1 MVDSSRDEF
10 SYLIRVQPDE
20 IDELGHVNNTV
31 YLRYAE
37 DIARAHSDALGLS
50 LNVYKALGVVPVVR
64 RHTITYHQS
73 AVLGD
78 GIRVSTCVEAFKGA
92 RAGRTTRLERPGG
105 VLLAEVETE
114 WVWIRVDNGR
124 PTRVPQKVLETFGL
138 NNDAHV
144 GAEMKVS

>member
-1 MVDSSRDEF
+1 MTDRTRY
-10 SYLIRVQPDE
+10 SYLIRVQHGE

-50 LNVYKALGVVPVVR
+50 LSAYKALGIVPVVR

-78 GIRVSTCVEAFKGA
+78 GVWVSTCVEAFRGA
-92 RAGRTTRLERPGG
+92 RAGRTTRLERQDGA
-105 VLLAEVETE
+105 LLAEIETE
-114 WVWIRVDNGR
+114 WVWIRVDSGR
-124 PTRVPQKVLETFGL
+124 PTRVPQKVLETFDLVKARTAG
-138 NNDAHV
+138 
-144 GAEMKVS
+144 EKV

>member
-1 MVDSSRDEF
+1 MVDSNTF
-10 SYLIRVQPDE
+10 SYLIRVQPGE

-37 DIARAHSDALGLS
+37 DVARAHSDALGLS
-50 LNVYKALGVVPVVR
+50 MNVYKELGVVPVVR
-64 RHTITYHQS
+64 RHTITYFQS

-78 GIRVSTCVEAFKGA
+78 GVVVSTCVEAFRGA
-92 RAGRTTRLERPGG
+92 RTGRTTRLVRSDA

-124 PTRVPQKVLETFGL
+124 PTRVPHKVLETFGL
-138 NNDAHV
+138 DKEAR
-144 GAEMKVS
+144 ARS

>member
-1 MVDSSRDEF
+1 MDSSATF
-10 SYLIRVQPDE
+10 SYVIRVQPSE

-37 DIARAHSDALGLS
+37 DVARTHSDALGLS

-64 RHTITYHQS
+64 RHTITYFQS

-78 GIRVSTCVEAFKGA
+78 GVVVSTCVEAFKGA
-92 RAGRTTRLERPGG
+92 RAGRKTRLERTDG
-105 VLLAEVETE
+105 VLLAEIETE
-114 WVWIRVDNGR
+114 WVWIRVDSGR

-138 NNDAHV
+138 SNEARA
-144 GAEMKVS
+144 GAE